1 MCVCVC
7 VCVFIY
13 LSIYHY
19 FFFGGGEVSIV
30 IGQTNDV
37 CSVEVFLLLTFSIF
51 ANPII
56 LHFYPPPPFPQF
68 QFLLGHLHAPR
79 EIENNHY
86 AKFWGVGGGGGGAG
100 KHDVLWDLGKY
111 IIEFFSTLE
120 AQE

>member
-1 MCVCVC
+1 MCVCL
-7 VCVFIY
+7 FIY
-13 LSIYHY
+13 LFFII
-19 FFFGGGEVSIV
+19 FFGGEEVSSV
-30 IGQTNDV
+30 IGETNDV
-37 CSVEVFLLLTFSIF
+37 CSVEVFLLLTFSTF

-68 QFLLGHLHAPR
+68 RFLLGHLHAPR

-86 AKFWGVGGGGGGAG
+86 AKFFFWGGGE
-100 KHDVLWDLGKY
+100 HDVLWDLGKY